1 MSSAKLT
8 QPQPAGRDRISSARE
23 AILQALG
30 LLEQENEEVRGT
42 NNKLVQE
49 VDGLRQENQWLRQEL
64 NQFKVDIQTSKQH
77 VDKLEAQNKELQQD
91 YKQQTLNYEEEKAM
105 CKDAKRQLSEEV
117 ARFMQTMEARDKEA
131 TERQNLIKRLER
143 ELDALRSKLE
153 RSARKNYS
161 DRDMELLHQVDMLR
175 AEKKE
180 MSVDKDQLQGVNKKL
195 RDDISNLTVTLQQKD
210 AELKN
215 ENRRHSLLTKEF
227 NSLLDE
233 NNKLKMQMR
242 KKNMMK
248 SSLHSQSTESLQKLE
263 ATATT
268 QPNSSRPSAPNPA
281 LSREPSLI
289 INNEVFQ
296 PTHDYP
302 LSNLERRKLNRPST
316 NIAGKEPILLKRQ
329 SSNRDFTT
337 FTSSRPSAARMG
349 ERTMSRGEDRAKS
362 LPALTKQKSNSQ
374 LNLANQTQTFNV

>member
-42 NNKLVQE
+42 NNKLLQE